1 MLSTQCLL
9 WSNMSIIRVPSSKSI
24 ELTDLEAHVVL
35 CEQRRESV
43 EARIDKLDEKFSQL
57 EEQER
62 ISRRLL
68 IGSLVT
74 IASGI
79 VTTILAIILRY
90 KFL

>member
-1 MLSTQCLL
+1 
-9 WSNMSIIRVPSSKSI
+9 MSVIRVPSNKSI

-43 EARIDKLDEKFSQL
+43 DVRIDKLEEKFSSL

-68 IGSLVT
+68 IGSLIT
-74 IASGI
+74 IATGI
-79 VTTILAIILRY
+79 LTTILAVILRY

>member
-1 MLSTQCLL
+1 MSVIKLP
-9 WSNMSIIRVPSSKSI
+9 SNKSV

-35 CEQRRESV
+35 CEQRRKSTDN
-43 EARIDKLDEKFSQL
+43 RIEKLENKFTIL

-68 IGSLVT
+68 VGSLITVAT
-74 IASGI
+74 GI
-79 VTTILAIILRY
+79 LTTITAVILNY

>member
-1 MLSTQCLL
+1 
-9 WSNMSIIRVPSSKSI
+9 MSVIRVPSNKSI

-43 EARIDKLDEKFSQL
+43 DERIDKLEEKFSSL

-68 IGSLVT
+68 IGSLIT
-74 IASGI
+74 IATGI
-79 VTTILAIILRY
+79 LTTILAVVLRY
-90 KFL
+90 KFS

>member
-1 MLSTQCLL
+1 MSVIKLP
-9 WSNMSIIRVPSSKSI
+9 SNKSV

-35 CEQRRESV
+35 CEQRRKSTDNKIE
-43 EARIDKLDEKFSQL
+43 KLENKFTIL

-68 IGSLVT
+68 VGSLITVAT
-74 IASGI
+74 GI
-79 VTTILAIILRY
+79 LTTIMAVILNH

>member
-1 MLSTQCLL
+1 
-9 WSNMSIIRVPSSKSI
+9 MSVIRVPSNKSI

-43 EARIDKLDEKFSQL
+43 DERIDKLEEKFSSL

-68 IGSLVT
+68 IGSLIT
-74 IASGI
+74 IATGI
-79 VTTILAIILRY
+79 LTTILAVVLRY